1 MGATGNLTRTKIAN
15 RRPFPF
21 NNTKTLNIMGSVTCP
36 QLVDVLNED
45 ECLENLAGL
54 GTDVYI
60 GLKSELTAP
69 LTATDNSYSTP
80 TFATGKGLYKV
91 QCADEK
97 QQIKG
102 SSLGRRKGFELTCTF
117 VVDSVNPAA
126 GKLAR
131 AINNNDIFIIAKDD
145 DVSQII
151 YDPNRKVNFDSGA
164 ITTDTGAAASD
175 DRITTYEAKLSPVYY
190 PNLYVTE
197 PTDEKGWDSL
207 LASKAVGG

>member
-1 MGATGNLTRTKIAN
+1 MA
-15 RRPFPF
+15 
-21 NNTKTLNIMGSVTCP
+21 SVTCP
-36 QLVDVLNED
+36 QLVDVLNEN

-54 GTDVYI
+54 GTDIYI

-80 TFATGKGLYKV
+80 SFTSGKGLYKV

-131 AINNNDIFIIAKDD
+131 AINNNDIFIIAKDGE
-145 DVSQII
+145 VSQII
-151 YDPNRKVNFDSGA
+151 YDPSRKVKFDSGD

-175 DRITTYEAKLSPVYY
+175 DRITTYNAKLSPVSY

-197 PTDEKGWDSL
+197 PGEDAGWDSL
-207 LASKAVGG
+207 LASKKA

>member
-1 MGATGNLTRTKIAN
+1 MAQTA
-15 RRPFPF
+15 
-21 NNTKTLNIMGSVTCP
+21 TCP
-36 QLVDVLNED
+36 QLVDVLNEN

-54 GTDVYI
+54 GTDIYI

-80 TFATGKGLYKV
+80 SFTAGKGLYKV

-131 AINNNDIFIIAKDD
+131 AINNNDIFIIAKDG

-151 YDPNRKVNFDSGA
+151 YDPIRKVKFDSGA

-175 DRITTYEAKLSPVYY
+175 DRITTYEAKLSPVSY

-197 PTDEKGWDSL
+197 PGEDAGWDSL
-207 LASKAVGG
+207 LASKKA

>member
-1 MGATGNLTRTKIAN
+1 MA
-15 RRPFPF
+15 
-21 NNTKTLNIMGSVTCP
+21 SVTCP

-54 GTDVYI
+54 GTDIYI

-80 TFATGKGLYKV
+80 SFTSGKGLYKV

-131 AINNNDIFIIAKDD
+131 AINNNDIFIIAKDG

-151 YDPNRKVNFDSGA
+151 YDPNRKVKFDSGA

-175 DRITTYEAKLSPVYY
+175 DRITTYEAKLSPVSY
-190 PNLYVTE
+190 PNLYVAE
-197 PTDEKGWDSL
+197 PSEGAGWDSL
-207 LASKAVGG
+207 LASKKA

>member
-1 MGATGNLTRTKIAN
+1 
-15 RRPFPF
+15 
-21 NNTKTLNIMGSVTCP
+21 MGSVTCP

-54 GTDVYI
+54 GTDIYI

-69 LTATDNSYSTP
+69 LVATDNTYSTP
-80 TFATGKGLYKV
+80 AFATGKGLYKV

-151 YDPNRKVNFDSGA
+151 YDPSRKVKFDSGA

-207 LASKAVGG
+207 LASKKE

>member
-1 MGATGNLTRTKIAN
+1 
-15 RRPFPF
+15 
-21 NNTKTLNIMGSVTCP
+21 MGSVTCP

-54 GTDVYI
+54 GTDIYI

-69 LTATDNSYSTP
+69 LTATYNSYSTP
-80 TFATGKGLYKV
+80 TFAAGKGLYKV
-91 QCADEK
+91 QCADDK

-102 SSLGRRKGFELTCTF
+102 SSLGRRKGFELTCIF
-117 VVDSVNPAA
+117 VVDSVNPVA

-151 YDPNRKVNFDSGA
+151 YDPNRKVKFDSGA

-207 LASKAVGG
+207 LASKKE

>member
-1 MGATGNLTRTKIAN
+1 
-15 RRPFPF
+15 
-21 NNTKTLNIMGSVTCP
+21 MGSVTCP

-54 GTDVYI
+54 GTDIYI

-80 TFATGKGLYKV
+80 TFAAGKGLYKV
-91 QCADEK
+91 QCADDK

-117 VVDSVNPAA
+117 VVDSVNPVA

-151 YDPNRKVNFDSGA
+151 YDPNRKVKFDSGA

-207 LASKAVGG
+207 LASAKKE

>member
-1 MGATGNLTRTKIAN
+1 MADLTEHAYPSPIFFNNT
-15 RRPFPF
+15 F
-21 NNTKTLNIMGSVTCP
+21 NNTKTYNNMAQTATCP
-36 QLVDVLNED
+36 ELVDVLNEN
-45 ECLENLAGL
+45 ECLENFAGL
-54 GTDVYI
+54 GTDIYI

-80 TFATGKGLYKV
+80 SFTSGKGLYKV

-131 AINNNDIFIIAKDD
+131 AINNNDIFIIAKDG

-151 YDPNRKVNFDSGA
+151 YDPNRKVKFDSGA

-175 DRITTYEAKLSPVYY
+175 DRITTYEAKLSPVSY

-197 PTDEKGWDSL
+197 PSEGAGWDSL
-207 LASKAVGG
+207 LASKKA